1 MDKLESK
8 SLDLESKNIE
18 EIKRLFPNVVT
29 EGKIDFDKLRL
40 LLGDEVDDSMEKYQ
54 FTWKGKSQ
62 SIKLAQSP
70 STATLRPA
78 KEESKN
84 WDTTENLYIEG
95 DNLEVLKQLQ
105 KTYFGKIKMIYIDPP
120 YNTGGDF
127 VYKDDFKDSIKNYK
141 EQTNQTRKS
150 NPETSGRYHTD
161 WLNMMYPR
169 LMLAKNLLS
178 EDGAIFISIDDNESH
193 NLRTICDTVFGET
206 NRLSSHH
213 IQVRYDNKSLN
224 EKKDF
229 QELIEKVL
237 IYAKNKQKITI
248 NKPFEKYN
256 INKFNVEI
264 IEGEPEKEIIL
275 GGKKVTIFKPGN
287 FKVMKH
293 QSGGLNYLK
302 ETWASGSVVKVNA
315 SGKYFEKNIK
325 PRKNIDGLNVL
336 YKVDGIGEDGLGY
349 RYFIGPKKISSSQGV
364 FFSGVPLKRVEEI
377 ENGNAKKYKPIIN
390 FYDFSADFGNIRHE
404 GNITFNSGKKPVKML
419 SQFINYIED
428 PNIIILDF
436 FSGSSSTAHAVM
448 KVNSEDGGNRKF
460 IMVQLPEK
468 LLESDEYYNQGF
480 RSICDLGKERIR
492 RAGEQIKQELIEKK
506 QKAGMLSEDIVDPD
520 KLDIGFKVFKLDET
534 NIKPWDSSQEV
545 NENTLLSQIEIIKP
559 DRTKEDVLYEILLK
573 YGVFNESVK
582 EIKLNGNTAY
592 SVSDNFMIVYLSENI
607 SKEDIKAIA
616 NRKPTVVVFLEN
628 GFTDD
633 NQKIN
638 AEATLKHQGVE
649 DVKCI

>member
-54 FTWKGKSQ
+54 FTWKGKSR

-161 WLNMMYPR
+161 WLNMMYSR
-169 LMLAKNLLS
+169 LMLAKNLLN
-178 EDGAIFISIDDNESH
+178 ETGFLLLSIDDHEYD
-193 NLRTICDTVFGET
+193 NLKKITMEIFGENNFIGTFIINTTPNGRDYGHIGKMHEYVLFFSKNSNMSNSNMLPDLNKNFSYQDMNGPFNIHPLYNSNVTFNKNNRPNLYYPFYVNPIKNT
-206 NRLSSHH
+206 NGFNQ
-213 IQVRYDNKSLN
+213 ISLD
-224 EKKDF
+224 K
-229 QELIEKVL
+229 
-237 IYAKNKQKITI
+237 
-248 NKPFEKYN
+248 
-256 INKFNVEI
+256 
-264 IEGEPEKEIIL
+264 IEGYIEVYPPRSIKDNVQFVWRWGKEKALNNLNKEII
-275 GGKKVTIFKPGN
+275 G
-287 FKVMKH
+287 
-293 QSGGLNYLK
+293 
-302 ETWASGSVVKVNA
+302 
-315 SGKYFEKNIK
+315 
-325 PRKNIDGLNVL
+325 
-336 YKVDGIGEDGLGY
+336 YKVKNDFRIVQKM
-349 RYFIGPKKISSSQGV
+349 RNSSKLIRS
-364 FFSGVPLKRVEEI
+364 LLI
-377 ENGNAKKYKPIIN
+377 DKKYSSRRGTAEVEKILDGKLFNFPKPIN
-390 FYDFSADFGNIRHE
+390 LLKDLLFVTTNQKD
-404 GNITFNSGKKPVKML
+404 
-419 SQFINYIED
+419 
-428 PNIIILDF
+428 IIIDF
-436 FSGSSSTAHAVM
+436 FSGSATTAHAVM
-448 KVNSEDGGNRKF
+448 KLNAEDGGNRKF

-468 LLESDEYYNQGF
+468 TDEKSEAYKAGYKN
-480 RSICDLGKERIR
+480 ICEIGKERIR
-492 RAGEQIKQELIEKK
+492 RSGEQIKQELIEKK
-506 QKAGMLSEDIVDPD
+506 QKAGMLTEDIVDPD

-592 SVSDNFMIVYLSENI
+592 SVSDNYMIVYLSENI

-616 NRKPTVVVFLEN
+616 DTKTKVVIFLEN